1 MPSVDGVL
9 TTKPAARFATSY
21 LAFQAIFV
29 IFTISSCLRVMTYH
43 VYQQDIDV
51 SKIITVTTLWEIVM
65 WHNQNMNQNMQN
77 DPYTDPIVP
86 QLPRNASRDMF
97 SYRRS
102 AAPEVDTE
110 LKEILQS
117 YVSRS
122 TPALRMYSGMF
133 DSRFVMEAEIQRF
146 LQGTVSDAFPWKL
159 EIESLDSCI
168 LFYSLL
174 SACLGFLYYN
184 VYSRTMCSEEKQD
197 EPMQAMMN
205 GDVLLFDSLY
215 WFVQFL
221 FNFILLDICSAVTI
235 PVVAAWQAL
244 IYTTLLYIVCH
255 PSEMPKHS
263 QLLVIFI
270 WAMHTFLQT
279 SFSHAGIS
287 EGGISLICHL
297 INLIVCYITLVEKMD
312 LPKFLNLRI
321 WSCLLCNVIFL
332 FVYTFNIEYISVNE

>member
-1 MPSVDGVL
+1 MSVSDDDC
-9 TTKPAARFATSY
+9 
-21 LAFQAIFV
+21 FV
-29 IFTISSCLRVMTYH
+29 RRVMTYH

-65 WHNQNMNQNMQN
+65 WHNGNMNQNIQN
-77 DPYTDPIVP
+77 NLYSDPIIP
-86 QLPRNASRDMF
+86 QLPRNTSRDMF
-97 SYRRS
+97 NYRRS
-102 AAPEVDTE
+102 AAPEVDSE

-146 LQGTVSDAFPWKL
+146 LQDTVSDAFPWKL

-174 SACLGFLYYN
+174 TACLGFLYYN
-184 VYSRTMCSEEKQD
+184 VYSRTMSSEEKQD

-205 GDVLLFDSLY
+205 GDVLLFDCLY

-221 FNFILLDICSAVTI
+221 FNFILLDICSTVTI

-244 IYTTLLYIVCH
+244 MYTTLLYIVCH
-255 PSEMPKHS
+255 PSEIPKHS